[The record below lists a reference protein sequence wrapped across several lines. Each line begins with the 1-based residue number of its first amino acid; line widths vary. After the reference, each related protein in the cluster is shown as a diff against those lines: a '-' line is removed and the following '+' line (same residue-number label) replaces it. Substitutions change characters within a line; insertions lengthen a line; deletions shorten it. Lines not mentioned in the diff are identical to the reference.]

1 LNKTYISLGDALYDC
16 FKEDVGTDNES
27 QLHEDV
33 YVKKK
38 LRDHIGAKEFKKM
51 DALDEKVWHESWR
64 EFDMRTYYDRMG
76 K

>member
-1 LNKTYISLGDALYDC
+1 LYDC
-16 FKEDVGTDNES
+16 FKEDTGTDNES

-51 DALDEKVWHESWR
+51 DALDGKLWYEAWKEFEIKVN
-64 EFDMRTYYDRMG
+64 TN
-76 K
+76 KLI